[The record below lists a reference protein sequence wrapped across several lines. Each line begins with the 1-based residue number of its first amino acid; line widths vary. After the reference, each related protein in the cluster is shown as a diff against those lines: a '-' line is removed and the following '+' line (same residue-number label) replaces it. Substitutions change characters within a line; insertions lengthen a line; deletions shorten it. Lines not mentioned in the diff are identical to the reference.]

1 VLGAVVGCDQGAP
14 ATVDTIGPPPRVVW
28 TYPAN
33 EAVDVPRTLT
43 IRAQFDRFLMP
54 ATTVRQ
60 AMCLQAATVGG
71 ESTGTEHCVA
81 AGFAPHY
88 DPVDR
93 VATWIIRGEIMP
105 LTRYNVRIFAPRA
118 PEDPNGIRA
127 FDGAPLEK
135 EFTFAFTTRPE
146 CRQSEPHCPTPIDT
160 RPLGFCETKA
170 LCPLPVG
177 ACDGPTPTPV
187 TTSPHDFLANNCT
200 SGGSCHGA
208 GGGGGPSGSVLRL
221 DDDGAGGGFVAAIR
235 RLVGQAVVASETA
248 TGPDPVI
255 PSRNALAPFGR
266 NMPYID
272 APHPGNSYL
281 LYKMIL
287 ALSPRCPLDPTE
299 ETPTQ
304 VASACTPEGAYA
316 RGTYGEDFYDC
327 KAIEDA
333 SVPRDPSGS
342 CPDDGGFHAPM
353 TKAGDRG
360 ALVSPMLE
368 PWVPADRWQP
378 PAPGEYERLRARIRG
393 SGMPHGGVV
402 TRAEALTLSY
412 WIADGAQV
420 RPCD

>member
-1 VLGAVVGCDQGAP
+1 VLGGVVGCDQGAP
-14 ATVDTIGPPPRVVW
+14 ATGETIGPAPRVVW

-54 ATTVRQ
+54 STTARQ
-60 AMCLQAATVGG
+60 AMCLQAATVGA

-105 LTRYNVRIFAPRA
+105 LTRYNVRIFAPGA

-135 EFTFAFTTRPE
+135 EFTFAFVTG
-146 CRQSEPHCPTPIDT
+146 SEQRTAPIDA
-160 RPLGFCETKA
+160 RNFDFCGEKQ
-170 LCPLPVG
+170 LCPLPEG
-177 ACDGPTPTPV
+177 ACDGPTPTAV
-187 TTSPHDFLANNCT
+187 TTNPHDFLVSNCT
-200 SGGSCHGA
+200 SNGSCHGS
-208 GGGGGPSGSVLRL
+208 GGGAQGLSGSILRL

-235 RLVGQAVVASETA
+235 RLVGEAVVASETA

-272 APHPGNSYL
+272 ASNPGNSYL

-287 ALSPRCPLDPTE
+287 ALSPRCPLDPKE
-299 ETPTQ
+299 EAPTQ
-304 VASACTPEGAYA
+304 AASACTPEGAYA
-316 RGTYGEDFYDC
+316 RGTYRKDFYDC
-327 KAIEDA
+327 KAIENA
-333 SVPRDPSGS
+333 AVPRDPSGS
-342 CPDDGGFHAPM
+342 CPDEGGFHAPM

-360 ALVSPMLE
+360 ALVSPLLE
-368 PWVPADRWQP
+368 PWVPADQWQP
-378 PAPGEYERLRARIRG
+378 PAQGEFERLRARIRG
-393 SGMPHGGVV
+393 SGMPLGDVV
-402 TRAEALTLSY
+402 TRAQALTLSY
-412 WIADGAQV
+412 WIADGAHV
-420 RPCD
+420 RSCD